1 MTAQIPEQLIL
12 DGAQVGMTCC
22 PPLPEGHPR
31 VIEVARDQRPR
42 TDVASL
48 AHSTACWRRYI
59 GTWEVRRHRL
69 YLTDLV
75 GRYELTAG
83 GPLPAEWVTGV
94 LRIPRG
100 EPLRYVH
107 MGFASVFGQELHVR
121 IERGL
126 ETGRRVVHYD
136 ADGDVVDVTPDGQS
150 DDDTEWPD
158 DEW

>member
-12 DGAQVGMTCC
+12 DGEHVWMTCC
-22 PPLPEGHPR
+22 PPMPEGHPR
-31 VIEVARDQRPR
+31 VIEVAPDER
-42 TDVASL
+42 AGAGSL
-48 AHSTACWRRYI
+48 VNSTACWRTYI
-59 GTWEVRRHRL
+59 GTWEVRQHRL
-69 YLTDLV
+69 YLTGLV

-83 GPLPAEWVTGV
+83 DPLPAEWVTGV

-107 MGFASVFGQELHVR
+107 MGFASVFGQELHLR

-126 ETGRRVVHYD
+126 VTGRRVVHYD
-136 ADGDVVDVTPDGQS
+136 ADGDVADIVPDGQS

-158 DEW
+158 EEW